1 MCAAPG
7 VELGWP
13 WGAPL
18 VAFGCPLVALG
29 GWWPSGAAFV
39 ARWVPSGAPLVALDA
54 LSAPLVFVTP
64 HPPHS
69 FNTKPPP
76 CVPRVEISVGAAFAP
91 LLSELTGYS
100 RQVTSR
106 HSLKPE
112 ENGSFNVINVL
123 GQSEHGAVCSPE
135 LSVQH

>member
-1 MCAAPG
+1 MILFCSLFQCKERDVFLVKEHPDPG
-7 VELGWP
+7 
-13 WGAPL
+13 
-18 VAFGCPLVALG
+18 
-29 GWWPSGAAFV
+29 SK
-39 ARWVPSGAPLVALDA
+39 A